1 MNQKGKKKQMSSSN
15 DFEKRKKILEELKKF
30 TRAEQEELYVI
41 LKKNGEEVS
50 ENRNGMFF
58 DLLNLKDTTIDK
70 INTLITFCNE
80 NRNSFESREKALLNL
95 TAELESGTVEV
106 E

>member
-1 MNQKGKKKQMSSSN
+1 MSSN
-15 DFEKRKKILEELKKF
+15 TDFEKRKKMLEELKKF

-41 LKKNGEEVS
+41 LRKNGEEVS

-58 DLLNLKDTTIDK
+58 DLLNLNEITIEK
-70 INTLITFCNE
+70 INKLIIFCNE
-80 NRNSFESREKALLNL
+80 NRNSFESREKTLLNL
-95 TAELESGTVEV
+95 TAELETGVEG